1 MITVLLIDQSACF
14 SLSLPAYIFWFAASR
29 ALPSMFAIWQA
40 MQICNSLHSSH
51 STFHILLTSRAVSG
65 WMVHNLASS
74 VPIRT
79 CALFCTSSLGTHP
92 KPRDRTLCELRVL
105 QNAEVSFFLKY
116 EINDV
121 IKTTIT
127 ECCVYFIS
135 SFFGTY
141 S

>member
-29 ALPSMFAIWQA
+29 ALSSIFAIWQA
-40 MQICNSLHSSH
+40 MQICNSPRSSAQSRLHSANFASRVRTAI
-51 STFHILLTSRAVSG
+51 SANLRAVSG

-92 KPRDRTLCELRVL
+92 KPRDRTLCELRV
-105 QNAEVSFFLKY
+105 FCKTLKY
-116 EINDV
+116 R
-121 IKTTIT
+121 
-127 ECCVYFIS
+127 
-135 SFFGTY
+135 SF
-141 S
+141 

>member
-1 MITVLLIDQSACF
+1 MITVLLPDHSACLF
-14 SLSLPAYIFWFAASR
+14 LYLLCKSFRIAASR

-92 KPRDRTLCELRVL
+92 KPRDRTLCELRVFCKTL
-105 QNAEVSFFLKY
+105 LYVHIVVDDPN
-116 EINDV
+116 EIFYIHFHTDV
-121 IKTTIT
+121 H
-127 ECCVYFIS
+127 F
-135 SFFGTY
+135 
-141 S
+141 